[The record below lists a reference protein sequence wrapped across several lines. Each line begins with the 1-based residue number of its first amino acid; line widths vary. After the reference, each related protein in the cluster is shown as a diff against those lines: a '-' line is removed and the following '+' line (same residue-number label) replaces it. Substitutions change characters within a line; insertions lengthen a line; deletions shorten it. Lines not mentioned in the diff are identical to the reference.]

1 MSSNVLTSAQR
12 KENKSL
18 RMNQLN
24 TVDQKSIEE
33 NRDVIDYSQVFLSF

>member
-1 MSSNVLTSAQR
+1 MSSNVLTSAQS